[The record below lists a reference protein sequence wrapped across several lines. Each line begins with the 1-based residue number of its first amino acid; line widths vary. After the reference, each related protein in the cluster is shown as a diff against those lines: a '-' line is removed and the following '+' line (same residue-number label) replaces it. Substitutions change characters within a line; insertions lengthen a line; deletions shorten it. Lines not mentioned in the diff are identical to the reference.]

1 MSNFNV
7 NKEALNQ
14 VVARKII
21 ETVGGQGIP
30 PEFGFQYFTVGLDDY
45 LKTIENEYLSS
56 FIREGGSSFK
66 LVIGNYGS
74 GKTHFLYCIRALAW
88 KYNFVVSYVVL
99 SPEHSPFYALERIY
113 KEIVA
118 NLAYPQGSEELIKG
132 YKRGIESLIRLW
144 YLNKYNELKEK
155 TEKSS
160 EGSIWE
166 GLINYA
172 SSLGLYESTSFRNA
186 MKEAFLS
193 TAEKRYDDLSLV
205 VQWLKG
211 ENPPKDLI
219 KRYGIFERI
228 DKSTAFKMIRSLA
241 QWIRDIGFSG
251 IVVLFDEAEQ
261 IPSMSSKQAGLLL
274 NNLRELIDECGQDNF
289 KNTMWFYAIPDEN
302 FLEGRTLVYEAL
314 RQRTATVFNSK
325 LNPTGV
331 KIYLEKIPS
340 ESIENLKEIGRRLAK
355 IYEVA
360 YGIKFNEHDLETT
373 LEEISQA
380 VYEKKF
386 EVGYKRLFV
395 QSIVKAFHIMRQTR
409 KPVSRKEVEL

>member
-1 MSNFNV
+1 MSNPKV
-7 NKEALNQ
+7 NEEALTP

-21 ETVGGQGIP
+21 ETVGGQGTP

-45 LKTIENEYLSS
+45 LRTLEDDYFRS

-74 GKTHFLYCIRALAW
+74 GKTHFLYCVRALAW
-88 KYNFVVSYVVL
+88 KCNFIVSYVVL
-99 SPEHSPFYALERIY
+99 SPEHSPFYALEKIY

-118 NLAYPQGSEELIKG
+118 NLAYPQSSEELVHG
-132 YKRGIESLIRLW
+132 YRRGIESLISFW
-144 YLNKYNELKEK
+144 YSKKYNELKEK
-155 TEKSS
+155 AEKLS

-166 GLINYA
+166 GLMSYA
-172 SSLGLYESTSFRNA
+172 SSLSPYESTSFRNA

-193 TAEKRYDDLSLV
+193 TAEKRYEDLSLV

-211 ENPPKDLI
+211 ENPPKDIL

-251 IVVLFDEAEQ
+251 VVVLFDEAEQ
-261 IPSMSSKQAGLLL
+261 IPSMSSKQVGLLL
-274 NNLRELIDECGQDNF
+274 NNLRELIDECGHDNF
-289 KNTMWFYAIPDEN
+289 KNTMWFYAVPDEN
-302 FLEGRTLVYEAL
+302 FLEGRALVYEAL

-340 ESIENLKEIGRRLAK
+340 DSVESLKEIGRKLAK

-360 YGIKFNEHDLETT
+360 YGIKFNYSDLEKTI
-373 LEEISQA
+373 EEISHA

-395 QSIVKAFHIMRQTR
+395 QSIVKAFHVMRQTN
-409 KPVSRKEVEL
+409 KPVSRKDVEL

>member
-1 MSNFNV
+1 MSNTNV
-7 NKEALNQ
+7 EKEALNQ

-21 ETVGGQGIP
+21 ETVGGQGTP

-45 LKTIENEYLSS
+45 IRTLENEYFKS
-56 FIREGGSSFK
+56 FVKEGGSSFK

-118 NLAYPQGSEELIKG
+118 NLAYPQSSEELIQG
-132 YKRGIESLIRLW
+132 YKRGIELLISLW
-144 YLNKYNELKEK
+144 YSRKYNELKEK
-155 TEKSS
+155 KS

-172 SSLGLYESTSFRNA
+172 SSLSPYESTSFRNA

-193 TAEKRYDDLSLV
+193 TAEKRYEDLSLV

-211 ENPPKDLI
+211 ENPPRDLI

-241 QWIRDIGFSG
+241 QWIRDVGFSG
-251 IVVLFDEAEQ
+251 LVVLFDEAEQ
-261 IPSMSSKQAGLLL
+261 IPSMSSKQEGLLL
-274 NNLRELIDECGQDNF
+274 NNLRELIDECGHDNF

-302 FLEGRTLVYEAL
+302 FLEGRALVYEAL

-340 ESIENLKEIGRRLAK
+340 ESIENLKEIGRKLAK
-355 IYEVA
+355 IYEIA
-360 YGIKFNEHDLETT
+360 YGIKFEQESLEKT
-373 LEEISQA
+373 IDGVSQA

-395 QSIVKAFHIMRQTR
+395 QSIVKAFHVMRQTK
-409 KPVSRKEVEL
+409 KPVSREEIEL